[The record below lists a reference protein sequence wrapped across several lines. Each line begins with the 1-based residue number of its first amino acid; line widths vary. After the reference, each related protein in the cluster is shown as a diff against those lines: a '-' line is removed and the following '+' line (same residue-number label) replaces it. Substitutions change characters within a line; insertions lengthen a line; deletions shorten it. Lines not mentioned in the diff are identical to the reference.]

1 MHRPPLD
8 AAELRRS
15 VAETPDLSY
24 FSRIDVVESTGSTNA
39 DLIARAAD
47 PGADREVLIAEAQ
60 DHARGRHER
69 AWSSPP
75 RAQISMSI
83 LVRLRDIDPEVLGWL
98 PLLTGVA
105 VVDAVRVTS
114 GVDAN
119 LKWPNDVLVDG
130 RKLAGI
136 LAEIAVVGN
145 TPAVVVGVGLNVS
158 LAQDELPVPHATSLA
173 LAGAPEVDR
182 TLLVQS
188 LLREF
193 ARHFVQWQDAK
204 WDTAT
209 LAREYRDRCIT
220 LGAQVRAE
228 LPGGQVLT
236 GTATD
241 VDGSGRLLID
251 GRPVSAGDVTHLRP
265 VQT

>member
-1 MHRPPLD
+1 VHRPPLD

-24 FSRIDVVESTGSTNA
+24 FSSIDVVESTGSTNA

-47 PGADREVLIAEAQ
+47 PRADRQVLIAETQ
-60 DHARGRHER
+60 DHARGRYDR

-83 LVRLRDIDPEVLGWL
+83 LVRLHDIDPEVLGWL

-105 VVDAVRVTS
+105 VVDAVRATT
-114 GVDAN
+114 GVNAN

-136 LAEIAVVGN
+136 LAEIAAVGE

-158 LAQDELPVPHATSLA
+158 LTQDELPVPHAISLT
-173 LAGAPEVDR
+173 LAGAPDVER
-182 TLLVQS
+182 TALAQS
-188 LLREF
+188 MLREF
-193 ARHFVQWQDAK
+193 ARQFTRWQTAN
-204 WDTAT
+204 WDVTA
-209 LAREYRDRCIT
+209 LAADYRERCIT

-228 LPGGQVLT
+228 LPGGEILA

-241 VDGSGRLLID
+241 IDSSGRLLID
-251 GRPVSAGDVTHLRP
+251 GRAVSAGDVTHLRP
-265 VQT
+265 AQ